1 MNTNTVESLQCDVA
15 VIGGGLAGT
24 LAAISASRMGMKTI
38 LVQNRPVLGGNSS
51 SEVRVPLGGACDFNP
66 WARESGILEEFF
78 LAERRQDA
86 RRVWIG
92 EIPSIWDITLYDIA
106 YRQKNLTVLLETQ
119 ANEVVMKDD
128 ATIERIRCFNLSNET
143 GYDITAERFVDATGD
158 GTIAYLS
165 GAEYRFGREAKAEF
179 GEDLAPDEADD
190 LVMGSSLL
198 FHAEDAGGPVPF
210 TPPSWAPV
218 YETNEDLMHRPHD
231 DIVAGYWWIEV
242 GNPPYHTIEDNEAI
256 RHELLSHLLG
266 VWDHVKNKDEHGA
279 ENLHIDFIGAVPG
292 KRESRRIIGD
302 YIMREQDIRFDSC
315 FEDAV
320 AYGGWFCDLHAMGG
334 ILNIADI
341 PEPSFNSN
349 LSEVDRR
356 QMYTYSIPFRSLYSK
371 DIDNLL
377 MAGRNISATH
387 VALGSTR
394 LMATCAVIGQ
404 AVGTAAAL
412 SIRKGMTLRELGKS
426 SIPELQQQL
435 LKDDCYIPSI
445 VNTDERDLARTAK
458 ISVSSSATLSF
469 PKGIVG
475 EEYEHAKQKSYP
487 RSTLETERAQLF
499 PASTGRLESVELRL
513 RSESDDDVEATLRVW
528 KTDSIIGFASR
539 ELLTEEHVT
548 ISTGFDGF
556 LTVNLNVDAGGPTFL
571 IVSIVAT
578 EEVLWMYSSFPPTG
592 TVSASRI
599 IENWKPQKGCYE
611 IKIHP
616 ASKPYEGK
624 NLLSGVSRPEKWTN
638 IWVSDDRQLLPAW
651 VEYELAEEAVFD
663 TIHLTFDTNLN
674 LAHMAVPGLYIAPT
688 CARDYMVLVEDHT
701 GVWHEVISVE
711 GNFQRKRIHTIK
723 RSRYRRVKLV
733 ITATNGDPSA
743 RLYEMR
749 LYDERTE

>member
-1 MNTNTVESLQCDVA
+1 MSAKTVETLQCDIA

-24 LAAISASRMGMKTI
+24 LAGISAARMGMKTI
-38 LVQNRPVLGGNSS
+38 LIQNRPVLGGNSS
-51 SEVRVPLGGACDFNP
+51 SEVRVPLGGASDFNP

-78 LAERRQDA
+78 LAERRMDA

-92 EIPSIWDITLYDIA
+92 EIPSIWDMTLYDIA
-106 YRQKNLTVLLETQ
+106 YRQENLTVLLETQ

-128 ATIERIRCFNLSNET
+128 ATIERIRAFNLSNET
-143 GYDITAERFVDATGD
+143 SYEIVAERFVDATGD

-165 GAEYRFGREAKAEF
+165 GAEYRFGREAKSEF
-179 GEDLAPDEADD
+179 GEELAPDEADD

-210 TPPSWAPV
+210 YPPSWAHT
-218 YETNEDLMHRPHD
+218 YETNEDLLHRPHD

-242 GNPPYHTIEDNEAI
+242 GNPPYHTIDDNEKI
-256 RHELLSHLLG
+256 RHELLSHLYG
-266 VWDHVKNKDEHGA
+266 VWDHIKNKDDHGA

-292 KRESRRIIGD
+292 KRESRRIVGD
-302 YIMREQDIRFDSC
+302 YIMHEQDIRFDSG

-334 ILNIADI
+334 ILNMEDI
-341 PEPSFNSN
+341 PEPSFNSD

-371 DIDNLL
+371 NIDNLL

-387 VALGSTR
+387 VAFGSTR

-412 SIRKGMTLRELGKS
+412 SVRKGVTPRQLGKTA
-426 SIPELQQQL
+426 IAEVQQQL

-445 VNTDERDLARTAK
+445 ANADERDHARTATVT
-458 ISVSSSATLSF
+458 VSSTATLSF

-475 EEYEHAKQKSYP
+475 EEYEHAKQKAYP

-499 PASTGRLESVELRL
+499 PASSGRLDSVELKL
-513 RSESDDDVEATLRVW
+513 RSESAKDVEATLHVW
-528 KTDSIIGFASR
+528 KTNSIIGFASR
-539 ELLTEEHVT
+539 ELLTEQKLT
-548 ISTGFDGF
+548 IPAGFNGL
-556 LTVNLNVDAGGPTFL
+556 LTANLGIDVGEPTLL
-571 IVSIVAT
+571 IVSIVAR
-578 EEVLWMYSSFPPTG
+578 EEVLWMYSSNPPTG

-599 IENWKPQKGCYE
+599 IENWKPQKGSYE
-611 IKIHP
+611 MVIHP
-616 ASKPYEGK
+616 DSKPYEAQ

-638 IWVSDDRQLLPAW
+638 IWVSDDRQPLPAW
-651 VEYELAEEAVFD
+651 VEYELKEASYID
-663 TIHLTFDTNLN
+663 TVHLTFDTNIN
-674 LAHMAVPGLYIAPT
+674 LAHMAVPGLYVAPT
-688 CARDYMVLVEDHT
+688 CARDYTISAEDEA
-701 GVWHEVISVE
+701 GVWHDLISEE
-711 GNFQRKRIHTIK
+711 GNFQRKRVHTIE
-723 RSRYRRVKLV
+723 RGRYRRVKLTV
-733 ITATNGDPSA
+733 SATNGDPSA

-749 LYDERTE
+749 LYDERGK